1 MLMVVMFMAAVLF
14 LEEKMLLRG
23 MQIQKVL
30 ILVFEDM
37 ELIAGCK
44 LVTTNERLC
53 WFGIN
58 KKVFELEII
67 GNIERKLAV
76 EGMHLDDML
85 LVRGELMS
93 AYHQRH
99 MDLTIN

>member
-1 MLMVVMFMAAVLF
+1 MLMVILFMAGVLF

-30 ILVFEDM
+30 ILVIVDM

-53 WFGIN
+53 WFRIY

-67 GNIERKLAV
+67 GKIERKLAV

-85 LVRGELMS
+85 L
-93 AYHQRH
+93 A
-99 MDLTIN
+99 